1 MLSYH
6 TAGDSHG
13 DMLVGILEGFPAQVP
28 LDLNEINKILERRQA
43 GYGRS
48 KRQQMEKDELQILA
62 GIWKGFSTGAPLGLT
77 VNNKLSKPQDTVR
90 PRTIPRPGHADLA
103 GAWKYGWEHDFNP
116 IIERSSARETA
127 MRVAIGAICSQFL
140 KKMGVFVLGHVRRI
154 GNVEAT
160 IEDQPVREMR
170 PIVENSPFHCM
181 DSNIE
186 NKMRQLIDKI
196 KDEGNSLGGEVE
208 VIVENVPPGLGGFRH
223 LESRLDAQLA
233 QAMMSIPSVKA
244 VEIGD
249 AIENSFIPGS
259 KVHDEIILQDSNL
272 KRKTN
277 RAGGIEGGISNG
289 EKIVIRNFHKP
300 IPTMVRGIDSVDMK
314 EGNSKKAPY
323 IRSDVVV
330 IPAAS
335 VVAEAVVAFVITR
348 ALLEKFGHDHLGD
361 IQKNLENYKKRLAFQ
376 KK

>member
-13 DMLVGILEGFPAQVP
+13 EMLLGILEGFPAQVP
-28 LDLNEINKILERRQA
+28 IDIKKIDRMLERRQA

-48 KRQQMEKDELQILA
+48 KRQQIEKDNVQIHA

-77 VNNKLSKPQDTVR
+77 VNNKLSKPQETVR

-127 MRVAIGAICSQFL
+127 MRVVIGSICSQLL
-140 KKMGVFVLGHVRRI
+140 KHLGILVLGHVRRI

-160 IEDQPVREMR
+160 IKDQPVKEMR
-170 PIVENSPFHCM
+170 QIVENSPFHCV
-181 DSNIE
+181 DSTIE
-186 NKMRQLIDKI
+186 DKMRKLVDKI
-196 KDEGNSLGGEVE
+196 KNEGNSLGGEVE
-208 VIVENVPPGLGGFRH
+208 VIMENVPPGLGGFRH

-259 KVHDEIILQDSNL
+259 KVHDEITIHDSNL

-289 EKIVIRNFHKP
+289 EKIFVRNFHKP
-300 IPTMVRGIDSVDMK
+300 IPTMVRGIDSVDLK

-335 VVAEAVVAFVITR
+335 VVAEAVVAFVIAR
-348 ALLEKFGHDHLGD
+348 ALLEKFGQDHLGD
-361 IQKNLENYKKRLAFQ
+361 IQKNLETYKQRLAYY
-376 KK
+376 KN